1 VPRWY
6 DPQIGRFLR
15 EDPLSFTAGDTN
27 LYRYVLNSPTIY
39 TDPTGELP
47 FLVVFMMGAVVIG
60 GGGTAIYAGIESYSA
75 TGTPFSGE
83 IWGAAISSLG
93 EGTMATIDG
102 MIPFADPFAYFGMY
116 DPNDALLHWSQT
128 LGQVSRDLLLI
139 AIIPN
144 ISVWIRN
151 PFLYELGCT
160 TVPAR
165 VWQVV
170 GSMSVFE
177 RGRYLWQLYGW
188 RAFFLGAS
196 EMSQFLST
204 IPKGGT
210 PGAWLALLAL
220 VELFDSRWDTPLGKQ
235 AVKEKH

>member
-1 VPRWY
+1 V
-6 DPQIGRFLR
+6 F
-15 EDPLSFTAGDTN
+15 
-27 LYRYVLNSPTIY
+27 NSPTIY

-47 FLVVFMMGAVVIG
+47 FLVVFVIAAVVIG
-60 GGGTAIYAGIESYSA
+60 GGTAIYTGIESYSA

-83 IWGAAISSLG
+83 IWGAGISGLG

-102 MIPFADPFAYFGMY
+102 IIPFADPFAYFGMY
-116 DPNDALLHWSQT
+116 DPNDAALDWSRS
-128 LGQVSRDLLLI
+128 LGQVSRDLLLV

-170 GSMSVFE
+170 ESMSVFE

-210 PGAWLALLAL
+210 PGAWLAILAL
-220 VELFDSRWDTPLGKQ
+220 TEFFDWWWDTPL
-235 AVKEKH
+235 EK